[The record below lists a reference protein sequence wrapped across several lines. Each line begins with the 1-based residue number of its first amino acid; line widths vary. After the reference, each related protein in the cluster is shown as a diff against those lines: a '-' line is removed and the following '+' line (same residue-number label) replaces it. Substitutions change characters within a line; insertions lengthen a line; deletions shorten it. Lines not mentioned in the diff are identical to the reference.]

1 MCVSSTHEET
11 SGSVCLDRISDRTR
25 YLSWGGGLMYRLPI
39 CVLTGILHRVLSPDL
54 AMYSNE
60 RPQNGE
66 RTKNVVM
73 MPEEGTGNV

>member
-1 MCVSSTHEET
+1 MCMSSTHEET
-11 SGSVCLDRISDRTR
+11 TGSVCLDRISDRTR
-25 YLSWGGGLMYRLPI
+25 YLSWEALMYRLPI

-66 RTKNVVM
+66 RTKNLVM
-73 MPEEGTGNV
+73 IPEEETGNV